1 MTPIKAIRAKC
12 LECSNGQYSE
22 VRACPATDCP
32 LYAYRFG
39 HRPKGNKEPAEA
51 AFEEK
56 CAGSA
61 VVLRKKD
68 ASNGSER
75 NEEGETHGKA
85 QI

>member
-39 HRPKGNKEPAEA
+39 HRPKSDEEPAEA
-51 AFEEK
+51 VFGEK
-56 CAGSA
+56 CADSA
-61 VVLRKKD
+61 AVFGKEG
-68 ASNGSER
+68 ASNVSER
-75 NEEGETHGKA
+75 NEKGETYGKT
-85 QI
+85 

>member
-1 MTPIKAIRAKC
+1 MTPVKAIRAKC

-39 HRPKGNKEPAEA
+39 HRPKDDKEPAEA

-56 CAGSA
+56 CADSA
-61 VVLRKKD
+61 GVFGKEG
-68 ASNGSER
+68 ASNVSER
-75 NEEGETHGKA
+75 NEKGETHG
-85 QI
+85 